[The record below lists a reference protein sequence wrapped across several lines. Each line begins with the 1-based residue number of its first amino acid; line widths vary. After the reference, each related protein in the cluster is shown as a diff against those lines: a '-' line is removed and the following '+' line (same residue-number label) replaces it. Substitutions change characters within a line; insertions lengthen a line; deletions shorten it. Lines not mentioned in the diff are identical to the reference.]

1 VNLCDRNPDRQERPD
16 RRIGYELFESEV
28 QKKSRPDVRSKPNP
42 WSDQFPESI
51 DITKNDLRNSA
62 MASAEKKRKVDFSLP
77 DCVVKSL
84 ECPVC
89 LETIKDPPIYLCE
102 KGHGLCQTCRTPLK
116 AQKKPC
122 PVCRGKL
129 TEARNLGLENILDQL
144 PKIKC
149 KNEGCTFERSD
160 GQLVKRH
167 EDEECSER
175 PVSCELCL
183 EPVPVAMSKLWGH
196 LVTTHARKPLA
207 ENGNLGDEWCFL
219 THINVQPNIQPIG
232 KVNNDLEFIFNWQS
246 YDANS
251 IMFWLTLCGSQ
262 EEAKQYEYTIKIKSS
277 ADLKAGRM
285 KFLLTGTGDC
295 LSCDLSHED
304 VKKKKKKSAATE
316 VMLFPKDILRK
327 AAEGHDEKQ
336 LQWNLMIQKK

>member
-1 VNLCDRNPDRQERPD
+1 
-16 RRIGYELFESEV
+16 
-28 QKKSRPDVRSKPNP
+28 
-42 WSDQFPESI
+42 
-51 DITKNDLRNSA
+51 

-129 TEARNLGLENILDQL
+129 TDARNLGLENILDQL

-160 GQLVKRH
+160 GQLVRRH
-167 EDEECSER
+167 EDEECRER
-175 PVSCELCL
+175 PVRCELCL
-183 EPVPVAMSKLWGH
+183 ESIALSKLFGH
-196 LVTTHARKPLA
+196 LGTNHLRRPLPCR
-207 ENGNLGDEWCFL
+207 NLGEEWSFSSVQTFL
-219 THINVQPNIQPIG
+219 YARIMQPIG
-232 KVNNDLEFIFNWQS
+232 KGNNDYGFIFNWKS

-251 IMFWLTLCGSQ
+251 IMFWLSLCGSPK
-262 EEAKQYEYTIKIKSS
+262 EAKQYEYTIKIKSS
-277 ADLKAGRM
+277 ADLKAGRTNPD
-285 KFLLTGTGDC
+285 LLTGKGDC
-295 LSCDLSHED
+295 LSCDLSQED
-304 VKKKKKKSAATE
+304 VKKKKTMSAAPE
-316 VMLFPKDILRK
+316 VMLFPMDILQK
-327 AAEGHDEKQ
+327 AAEGHDQKRLE
-336 LQWNLMIQKK
+336 WSLMVQKK